1 METKD
6 SITARPWFICPSWA
20 AVMPLLADAIARN
33 GDYGDEA
40 AAARAELQRLAEGA
54 DQWNKNEQ
62 ETREALR
69 WFLNQLADDSAID
82 MAQLINGMEARARA
96 ALANL
101 EAAA

>member
-6 SITARPWFICPSWA
+6 SITARPWFICPTWT

-40 AAARAELQRLAEGA
+40 AAARAELMRLAA
-54 DQWNKNEQ
+54 AMDAWNNRARIVRNQ
-62 ETREALR
+62 ITAALER
-69 WFLNQLADDSAID
+69 ID
-82 MAQLINGMEARARA
+82 EDEYSMAGKLLRA

-101 EAAA
+101 EAAE

>member
-20 AVMPLLADAIARN
+20 AVAPLLADAIARN
-33 GDYGDEA
+33 GDE
-40 AAARAELQRLAEGA
+40 AARAELMRLAEGA

-101 EAAA
+101 EAAE

>member
-6 SITARPWFICPSWA
+6 SITARPWFICPTWT

-40 AAARAELQRLAEGA
+40 AAARAELMRLAA
-54 DQWNKNEQ
+54 AMDAWNNRTPIIRNQ
-62 ETREALR
+62 ITAALER
-69 WFLNQLADDSAID
+69 ID
-82 MAQLINGMEARARA
+82 EDEFTMAGKLLRA

-101 EAAA
+101 EAAE

>member
-6 SITARPWFICPSWA
+6 SITARPWFICPTWA

-40 AAARAELQRLAEGA
+40 AAARAELMRLAA
-54 DQWNKNEQ
+54 AMDAWNNRTPIIRNQ
-62 ETREALR
+62 ITAALER
-69 WFLNQLADDSAID
+69 ID
-82 MAQLINGMEARARA
+82 EDEFTMAGKLLRA

-101 EAAA
+101 EAAE